1 MNLQGDKKNL
11 SNEKFYKKIA
21 KLGKEKSNSKTSNAK
36 LREHA
41 QCVDA
46 KTKTDRNTVD
56 SMPHKS
62 AYNLLR
68 WT

>member
-1 MNLQGDKKNL
+1 MKN
-11 SNEKFYKKIA
+11 FTKKIA

-56 SMPHKS
+56 SVPHKS
-62 AYNLLR
+62 AFNLLR